1 MLRKIFVMAT
11 IAFVLTST
19 LTSPGQ
25 AQSTRATNKQ
35 AKRSGGYAVLYSSP
49 EAQAGCGDIFTTR
62 ALASFEA
69 EALKQI
75 GYSAS
80 VLKAT
85 QDLKARFDG
94 KLQGCVAGQV
104 YAVISR
110 VGGYRCVEALQGE
123 EAANWYAQQ
132 IQPSVKK
139 VRVMRWPWHDKLR
152 RAGTCRKA
160 SNR

>member
-1 MLRKIFVMAT
+1 MRRKILVMAT

-19 LTSPGQ
+19 LASPGL
-25 AQSTRATNKQ
+25 AQRTPATNKQ
-35 AKRSGGYAVLYSSP
+35 AKRSAGYAVLYSP
-49 EAQAGCGDIFTTR
+49 PGAQAGCGDIFTTR
-62 ALASFEA
+62 ALANFEA
-69 EALKQI
+69 EALRQI

-80 VLKAT
+80 VLRAT

-110 VGGYRCVEALQGE
+110 VGGYRCVEAVQGE

-132 IQPSVKK
+132 IQPSVKN
-139 VRVMRWPWHDKLR
+139 VRLMKWSWNDNLR
-152 RAGTCRKA
+152 RAGTCTKA
-160 SNR
+160 SSK